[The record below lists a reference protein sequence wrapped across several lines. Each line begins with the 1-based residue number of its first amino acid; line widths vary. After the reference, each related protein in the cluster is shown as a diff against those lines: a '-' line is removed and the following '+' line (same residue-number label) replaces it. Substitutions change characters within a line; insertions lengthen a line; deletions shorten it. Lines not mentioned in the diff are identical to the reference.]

1 MLVFRLGGDFGLD
14 RFSIR
19 SRILGGFAI
28 VLVLLGVL
36 AAISIRGTVTVETQ
50 SAQVEESGRAAA
62 LVNSFSDRVDDA
74 RTRVLEYA
82 LSENDGDLQ
91 VAQKALAQLQEA
103 AATLKNLRTDNDERR
118 ALLTQI
124 VDHQAK
130 YSAAVEQI
138 IRATSERS
146 SHTAALNKATTD
158 MRTIVA
164 AIAAALLRDKVAADL
179 AERGFRV
186 SEALQTSSAAATR
199 FLLTRNP
206 ADSAAAQTDLEAMRQ
221 ALEGVKAGT
230 AENRRVQRF
239 VQAVAE
245 PMGQF
250 EKALAGLVS
259 ATDRIRQSVI
269 ARDTAGRELLASVDA
284 VRTASMTEQRDA
296 VASMQ
301 QAVTSSRNLGL
312 VTSASA
318 LAIGIVLAWLIG
330 SGISRPISGITA
342 AMRQVADGHL
352 DADIPHAGRRDEIG
366 AMAHAVQVFREGLAR
381 ANRLAE
387 EQAAEQAAKERRA
400 QALIALN
407 SDFEGKVGRMIE
419 SLSAAATGMNDTAAR
434 MSDTAEHT
442 KQRSVTVGGAAEE
455 AFTNV
460 KTVAA
465 AAEQLSSSIGQIG
478 QQVADS
484 AQIAGQAV
492 ADAERTDATVQALS
506 ADVQHIGEVV
516 ALIQSIA
523 SQTNLLALNAT
534 IEAARAGE
542 AGRGFAVVATEV
554 KSLASQTAKA
564 TEEIG
569 GRIAHIQGT
578 TADAVTAIKGIV
590 GTIGKMNAIA
600 DTIADAINQQ
610 NAATHEI
617 ARNVNEAA
625 SGTRE
630 VTGNIIGVSEAA
642 EETGKEAQAVL
653 TSANQLSQQSD
664 SLRAAVEQYLQG
676 IRAA

>member
-1 MLVFRLGGDFGLD
+1 VFRFSGDFGLD
-14 RFSIR
+14 RLSIR

-28 VLVLLGVL
+28 VLALLGAL
-36 AAISIRGTVTVETQ
+36 AVISIRGTATVETQ
-50 SAQVEESGRAAA
+50 SARVEESGQAAA
-62 LVNSFSDRVDDA
+62 LVNGFSDRVDDA

-91 VAQKALAQLQEA
+91 LAQKALAELQEA
-103 AATLKNLRTDNDERR
+103 AGTLKNVRTDNDERR

-124 VDHQAK
+124 VDRQAK
-130 YSAAVEQI
+130 YSAAVDQT
-138 IRATSERS
+138 IRATSDRIG
-146 SHTAALNKATTD
+146 HTAALNKATTD

-164 AIAAALLRDKVAADL
+164 AIAAALLRDKASGDM

-199 FLLTRNP
+199 FLMTRNP
-206 ADSAAAQTDLEAMRQ
+206 ADSAAAKTDLDAMRQ
-221 ALEGVKAGT
+221 ALESVKLGT
-230 AENRRVQRF
+230 TENRRVQRF
-239 VQAVAE
+239 AQAVAE

-259 ATDRIRQSVI
+259 ATDRVRQSVI
-269 ARDTAGRELLASVDA
+269 ARDAAGGELLASVDA
-284 VRTASMTEQRDA
+284 VRTAGITEQKDA
-296 VASMQ
+296 IGAMQ
-301 QAVTSSRNLGL
+301 LAVTSSRNLGM

-318 LAIGIVLAWLIG
+318 LAIGVVLAWLIG
-330 SGISRPISGITA
+330 SGISRPVSGITV
-342 AMRQVADGHL
+342 AMRQVAEGHL
-352 DADIPHAGRRDEIG
+352 DADIPHADRRDEIG
-366 AMAHAVQVFREGLAR
+366 AMAHAVHVFREGLAR

-400 QALIALN
+400 QALTTLN
-407 SDFEGKVGRMIE
+407 SDFEGKIGRMIA
-419 SLSAAATGMNDTAAR
+419 SLSAAAGAMNETAAR
-434 MSDTAEHT
+434 MSNTADHT
-442 KQRSVTVGGAAEE
+442 KQRSVAVGGAAEE

-460 KTVAA
+460 RTVAA
-465 AAEQLSSSIGQIG
+465 AAEQLSSSVGQIG
-478 QQVADS
+478 QQVTDS
-484 AQIAGQAV
+484 THIAAQAV

-569 GRIAHIQGT
+569 GRIANIQGT
-578 TADAVTAIKGIV
+578 TADAVAAIKGIV
-590 GTIGKMNAIA
+590 ATIGKMNAIA
-600 DTIADAINQQ
+600 DGIAEAINQQ
-610 NAATHEI
+610 NAATREI

-625 SGTRE
+625 AGTRE

-664 SLRAAVEQYLQG
+664 VLRAAVEQYLQG